1 MSTLVKEFAEKVY
14 LEHGIDTTKEK
25 NPRLSYENF
34 SNWIKSH
41 KKLYKSYYSAFHT
54 EIWTIQDDEPTY
66 MSLPVDLEFTGRI
79 EYGKTRCTVYG
90 FQI

>member
-14 LEHGIDTTKEK
+14 LEHGIDVTKEK

-54 EIWTIQDDEPTY
+54 EIWTIQDDEPAY
-66 MSLPVDLEFTGRI
+66 MSQPVDL
-79 EYGKTRCTVYG
+79 
-90 FQI
+90 